1 MQRNPSA
8 LTDREFDVVV
18 VGGGIC
24 GAAIL
29 WDAVQRGLSAA
40 LIERGDFAGATSAH
54 SLKVVHGGIRYLQHL
69 DFARVRE
76 SCRERSALLRIAPHL
91 VHPLPVVVP
100 TFGHG
105 LRGAEALGAAFL
117 LLEAVTATRNRG
129 LPDPDRRVPRARLLS
144 RRSVVRWYPE
154 LERREL
160 TGAGMFWD
168 GQVYNPP
175 RLVWEFIRTA
185 ARAGAQ
191 VTNYCEVADFIRRNG
206 RVTGVAVHDR
216 LTGDRFQVRAKIVV
230 NAAGPYA
237 EQLYV
242 RCGLRPASGISLSR
256 DMAFVIRRQLPGGR
270 ALALQT
276 KYRDPD
282 AILSRGPRHL
292 FLAPWHDVTLVGVS
306 SAVFRGDPDT
316 LAVTAEE
323 VAGFL
328 SEIQEA
334 APHLD
339 LTVDDIA
346 RVHAGLLPIAEGELI
361 GGNVSFGK
369 RSLVVDNAKA
379 DGLEGLI
386 TVVSNRLTTARG
398 VAERA
403 VDLAFGKLGTT
414 PPRSRTEETPLYGG
428 HFSSFAA
435 LVGEVGRSASDFIP
449 GGIAERL
456 AHNYGSA
463 YRDVVALAR
472 ACPPL
477 ADPIGTS
484 GVLKAEVVHAIRE
497 EMAQGLADCVFRR
510 TDLATAGHP
519 GDDALGTAA
528 ELAAAELGWSA
539 DRKASELA
547 EVRSTCSNVRSFGR
561 G

>member
-1 MQRNPSA
+1 MQRSPSA
-8 LTDREFDVVV
+8 LADREFDVVV

-117 LLEAVTATRNRG
+117 LLEAVTATRNRA
-129 LPDPDRRVPRARLLS
+129 LPDPDRRVPRARLIS

-154 LERREL
+154 LDRREL

-191 VTNYCEVADFIRRNG
+191 VTNYCEVADFTRRNG

-306 SAVFRGDPDT
+306 SAVFRGDPDA
-316 LAVTAEE
+316 LAVTEEE

-328 SEIQEA
+328 SEIQDA

-339 LTVDDIA
+339 LTADDIA

-428 HFSSFAA
+428 HFSSFSG
-435 LVGEVGRSASDFIP
+435 LVGEVGRSVSDFIP
-449 GGIAERL
+449 GDIAERL

-472 ACPPL
+472 AYPPL

-528 ELAAAELGWSA
+528 ELAAAELGWSP

-547 EVRSTCSNVRSFGR
+547 EVRSTCSNVLSFR
-561 G
+561 GG